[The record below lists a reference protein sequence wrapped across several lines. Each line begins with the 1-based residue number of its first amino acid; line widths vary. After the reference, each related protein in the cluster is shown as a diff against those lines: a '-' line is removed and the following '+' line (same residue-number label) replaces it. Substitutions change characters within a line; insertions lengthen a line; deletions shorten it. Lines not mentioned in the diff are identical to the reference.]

1 MTLSI
6 SSQGGLARD
15 YASCAYTGVVVH
27 KRLAPK
33 RHAFKYSVFSLCLDV
48 DEIDRLTQSLRLFSR
63 NRWNVLG
70 FYDRDHG
77 NGGGKTVAAHM
88 RELLAEAGMAD
99 AGVRIEL
106 LCYPRLFGFVFNPLS
121 VYFCYGRD
129 DKISAI
135 VYEVTNTFRERRC
148 YVIPVTDTGASS
160 LTHAQHCAKQL
171 YVSPFTGAEGSYDFH
186 IVAPAERVVV
196 GVAFREAGVP
206 VLKTHFSG
214 VRRKLSD
221 VRIAA
226 LVARY
231 PLMTLKVVA
240 GIHIEAARLW
250 FKGVPLVA
258 RHGSAP
264 FSFTVVKPPP
274 RDATYV

>member
-1 MTLSI
+1 MTVANGNQTHASGAY
-6 SSQGGLARD
+6 S
-15 YASCAYTGVVVH
+15 SCAYTGTVVH

-33 RHAFKYSVFSLCLDV
+33 QHAFKYNVFSLCLDV
-48 DEIDRLTQSLRLFSR
+48 DEIDRVSRSLRLFSR

-77 NGGGKTVAAHM
+77 NGSGQTVAAHM
-88 RELLAEAGMAD
+88 REILAEAGMSDTGA
-99 AGVRIEL
+99 RIEL

-129 DKISAI
+129 DKIGAI

-148 YVIPVTDTGASS
+148 YVIPVTDTGTV
-160 LTHAQHCAKQL
+160 THAQHCAKQL

-186 IVAPAERVVV
+186 ILAPAERVVV
-196 GVAFREAGVP
+196 GVAFREAGIP

-214 VRRKLSD
+214 VRRRLTDACIVSLM
-221 VRIAA
+221 V
-226 LVARY
+226 RY

-240 GIHIEAARLW
+240 GIHIQAARLW